1 MFSSWCILKLLFYQ
15 FIKFAMACLQGTY
28 QCSMNRM
35 NNIKR
40 KIISDFCCALCAR
53 GVFNGISTRMSFP
66 KTIPMSIP
74 RARPIDGYTN
84 PIIIPVHTPMVCHRL
99 VILFFWVCASIISCF
114 VCRPA
119 NLCCCLHG
127 KYFVVCCC
135 WRRFPWRSIRHSWVW
150 FHTLRELL

>member
-1 MFSSWCILKLLFYQ
+1 
-15 FIKFAMACLQGTY
+15 MACLQGTY

-53 GVFNGISTRMSFP
+53 GVFNGILTRMSFP

-84 PIIIPVHTPMVCHRL
+84 PIIIPIHTPMVCHRL
-99 VILFFWVCASIISCF
+99 WLYCSFEFVLPLFLV
-114 VCRPA
+114 
-119 NLCCCLHG
+119 LCVGQQIYVVVFTVNTLL
-127 KYFVVCCC
+127 FVVEGA
-135 WRRFPWRSIRHSWVW
+135 FLDVPFGIVEFGFIRSGSYCK
-150 FHTLRELL
+150 